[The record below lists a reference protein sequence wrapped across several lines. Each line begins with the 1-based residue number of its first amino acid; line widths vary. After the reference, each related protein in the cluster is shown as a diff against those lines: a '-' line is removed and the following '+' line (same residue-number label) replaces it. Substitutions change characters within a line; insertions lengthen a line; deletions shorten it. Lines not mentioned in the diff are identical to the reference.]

1 MYTVGAVKAG
11 NTHSAGVPLSPLD
24 GRYSQK
30 VATLSQAFS
39 EFELQ
44 RMRVRVEIEWW
55 KQVVTS
61 LTDSEISPGQHA
73 LLNSVWEQ
81 FDSTAYEAVKK
92 HERRVKHDVKAVE
105 YYLRDVWQAQQLPH
119 PELIH
124 FGLTSEDVTSCAYGL
139 VLTHTN
145 QVLCAEYRQCIATL
159 ETCMQG
165 WKDVAF
171 LTRTHGQRA
180 IPSTFGKEIA
190 VFIDRLLPVY
200 SAVLNYNFTTKFFG
214 AVGTGAAWKVARR
227 DIDWLTSTRSFMTRL
242 GLVTAPVSTQIVP
255 AETYTRYFQH
265 IVTWN
270 GIILDLARDFW
281 LYISYGFFSQH
292 HKKGQVG
299 SSTMPHKVNPILF
312 ENAEG
317 NCGVSTALMQ
327 HFIETLP
334 VSRMQRDLSDS
345 TVKRNFG
352 LALGHS
358 FLATQNCAAGLQALT
373 PALDA
378 LERELE
384 DHYEVLAEAVQTVL
398 RIEGNE
404 EAYELLQQA
413 TQGTGVLDRAG
424 YKKLIQTL
432 PLSAENAKKLE
443 ELHPSEYVGYSAELI
458 SETQERVTAILT
470 ER

>member
-1 MYTVGAVKAG
+1 MGAVKAE
-11 NTHSAGVPLSPLD
+11 NKHTAGVPLSPLD

-30 VATLSQAFS
+30 VAILSQAFS

-55 KQVVTS
+55 KQVVTL
-61 LTDSEISPGQHA
+61 LTNSELSPGQHA
-73 LLNSVWEQ
+73 LLQSVWED
-81 FDSTAYEAVKK
+81 FDSTAYKAIQT

-105 YYLRDVWQAQQLPH
+105 YYLRDVWQAQRLPH
-119 PELIH
+119 QELIH
-124 FGLTSEDVTSCAYGL
+124 FGVTSEDVTSCAYGL
-139 VLTHTN
+139 VLTSTN
-145 QVLCAEYRQCIATL
+145 QVLCSEYRQFIASL
-159 ETCMQG
+159 ETCMQD

-171 LTRTHGQRA
+171 LARTHGQRA

-190 VFIDRLLPVY
+190 VFLERLLPVY
-200 SAVLNYNFTTKFFG
+200 EALHSYKFTAKFFG
-214 AVGTGAAWKVARR
+214 AVGTGAAWKVARP
-227 DIDWLTSTRSFMTRL
+227 DIDWLTSTRSFVTRL
-242 GLVTAPVSTQIVP
+242 GLVASPVSTQIVP
-255 AETYTRYFQH
+255 SETYTQYFQH
-265 IVTWN
+265 SVTWN
-270 GIILDLARDFW
+270 GILLDLARDFW
-281 LYISYGFFSQH
+281 LYISYGFFSQQP
-292 HKKGQVG
+292 KKGQVG

-317 NCGVSTALMQ
+317 NSGISTALLQ

-358 FLATQNCAAGLQALT
+358 VLATQNAAAGLQALS
-373 PALDA
+373 PAHDQLQ
-378 LERELE
+378 RELE

-398 RIEGNE
+398 RSEGNQ

-413 TQGTGVLDRAG
+413 TQGTGTLDRG
-424 YKKLIQTL
+424 SYKKLIQTL
-432 PLSAENAKKLE
+432 PLSAKNAKKLMG
-443 ELHPSEYVGYSAELI
+443 LHPRDYLGYSADII
-458 SETQERVTAILT
+458 SQTQERVAAILT